1 MHAGGVRSPP
11 TSAARRLFS
20 GLPARYDRLAAL
32 LSMGQDARWRRRM
45 IDHIVA
51 SRPTTLLDVATGPCG
66 VALQLAS
73 RTDAQIVGIDLSAD
87 MLGKGASNVHAAGLD
102 GRISLVLGQGE
113 RLPFADAAFDALTF
127 TYLLRYVADPA
138 ATITELARVV
148 RPGGMIASLEFAVP
162 TSRWW
167 LWMWRLYT
175 RLVLPTAGMLLG
187 GRPWFEVGRFLGPN
201 IEDHYR
207 RFPLPAH
214 LAAWS
219 AAGIGSVGVRRM
231 SLGGGI
237 VMWGQ
242 VAADYRLD
250 VDHAGARQ

>member
-1 MHAGGVRSPP
+1 MHTGGVRSPP

-32 LSMGQDARWRRRM
+32 LSMGQDAHWRRAM
-45 IDHIVA
+45 IDHIVP
-51 SRPTTLLDVATGPCG
+51 SRPATVLDVATGPCG

-87 MLGKGASNVHAAGLD
+87 MLGKGAGNVHAAGLD

-113 RLPFADAAFDALTF
+113 RLPFADATFDALTF

-148 RPGGMIASLEFAVP
+148 RPGGTIASLEFAVP
-162 TSRWW
+162 PSRRW

-207 RFPLPAH
+207 RFPLSAH

-231 SLGGGI
+231 SLGGGL

-242 VAADYRLD
+242 LAADYRVD
-250 VDHAGARQ
+250 ADHAPARS